1 MTSEPTASDLSGR
14 LRGRRILL
22 VDDDPDILAG
32 MEIAFRAE
40 GAETLRAVDGEAALA
55 AIRSSAPDLVVLD
68 MMLPRASGLLV
79 LEKLRQAPSAPPIV
93 MITANR
99 GRRHQQFAESLGVE
113 AYLVKPVPLQRLLE
127 VAAAWL
133 GPDAPAPPVDE
144 ADS

>member
-1 MTSEPTASDLSGR
+1 MAFPPPAPSDRHRPLA
-14 LRGRRILL
+14 GRRILL
-22 VDDDPDILAG
+22 VDDDEDILAG
-32 MEIAFRAE
+32 MDLAFRGE
-40 GAETLRAVDGEAALA
+40 GAETILATDGEQ
-55 AIRSSAPDLVVLD
+55 AIEAVRAERPELVVLD

-79 LEKLRQAPSAPPIV
+79 LERLRREPSAPPVV

-133 GPDAPAPPVDE
+133 GRGGVDADGA
-144 ADS
+144 

>member
-1 MTSEPTASDLSGR
+1 MTGTPPLRATDGR
-14 LRGRRILL
+14 LRSRRILL

-40 GAETLRAVDGEAALA
+40 GAETILATDGEAALA
-55 AIRSSAPDLVVLD
+55 AIRGGAPDLVVLD

-79 LEKLRQAPSAPPIV
+79 LERLRQTPGAPPIV

-113 AYLVKPVPLQRLLE
+113 AYLVKPVPLQRLIE

-133 GPDAPAPPVDE
+133 EPDAPAPPVDE
-144 ADS
+144 PGP